1 MENTVIQEKIPGRT
15 LYKFGIILVF
25 LVALAHIGYTFYAFK
40 TLEEPA
46 LWFFSGALVML
57 LTVMLNY
64 INLKISHQLIF
75 RLCLTAN
82 LGASLFCW
90 VLGWPV
96 PEGQTLAVAV
106 VLPFSTFTGLIYQN
120 GRMSG

>member
-1 MENTVIQEKIPGRT
+1 MINTITQKKTSGHN

-25 LVALAHIGYTFYAFK
+25 LVAAAHIGYTFYAYR

-46 LWFFSGALVML
+46 LWFFSGAIVML
-57 LTVMLNY
+57 LNAVLNY
-64 INLKISHQLIF
+64 INLKISHLLIF

-82 LGASLFCW
+82 LGVSLFCCI
-90 VLGWPV
+90 LGWLV

-106 VLPFSTFTGLIYQN
+106 ILPFTTFTAIIYQN
-120 GRMSG
+120 GRISG